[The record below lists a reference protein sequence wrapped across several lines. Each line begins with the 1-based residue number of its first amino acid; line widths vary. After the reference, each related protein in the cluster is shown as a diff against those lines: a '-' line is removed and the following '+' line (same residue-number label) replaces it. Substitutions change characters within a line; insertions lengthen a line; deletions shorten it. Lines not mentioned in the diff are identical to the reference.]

1 MLTLLETCV
10 KRGETKERD
19 VKKKSVTE
27 EKKRQKES
35 YGQCVRCSI

>member
-27 EKKRQKES
+27 EKKKTE
-35 YGQCVRCSI
+35 GKLWTVC